1 MIKKTLHYTSV
12 DGRKVSIDEYFHLFP
27 QDLADMLHDGIYDK
41 LMEMQDF
48 VKDIQRKNENHDTIS
63 EEESMAFTSKCTEL
77 FRYFVEKSYGRRVE
91 DENGNADFEKDPDR
105 TKRFMN
111 SSAYGALF
119 MEFVADPESGFN
131 FINDLIP
138 QDAID
143 ALRQKA
149 DAKVTA
155 VPQANYPVSPN
166 VQTSAAPIPTMYT
179 TQNPGGQIQQNP
191 GGQIQ
196 YR

>member
-1 MIKKTLHYTSV
+1 MIKKTLHFTSI

-27 QDLADMLHDGIYDK
+27 QDLADMLQDGIYDK
-41 LMEMQDF
+41 LMAMQDL
-48 VKDIQRKNENHDTIS
+48 VKDIQRKNENHDAIS
-63 EEESMAFTSKCTEL
+63 ESETMAFTSKCTEL

-131 FINDLIP
+131 FINNLIP

-149 DAKVTA
+149 DAKGTA
-155 VPQANYPVSPN
+155 VPQANNPVGPN
-166 VQTSAAPIPTMYT
+166 ALVAPITTVYT
-179 TQNPGGQIQQNP
+179 TQNPGGPIQQNP

>member
-41 LMEMQDF
+41 LMGMQDL
-48 VKDIQRKNENHDTIS
+48 VKDIQRKNENHDAIS

-111 SSAYGALF
+111 SSAYGALY
-119 MEFVADPESGFN
+119 MEFIADPESGFN

-143 ALRQKA
+143 ALRRKA
-149 DAKVTA
+149 DAKGTA
-155 VPQANYPVSPN
+155 VPQVNYPVSPN

-179 TQNPGGQIQQNP
+179 AQNPGGQIQQNP

>member
-1 MIKKTLHYTSV
+1 MIKKTLHYTSI

-27 QDLADMLHDGIYDK
+27 QDLADMLQDGIYDK
-41 LMEMQDF
+41 LMEMQDL
-48 VKDIQRKNENHDTIS
+48 VKDIQRKNENHDAIS
-63 EEESMAFTSKCTEL
+63 ESETMAFTSKCTEL

-111 SSAYGALF
+111 SSAYGALY
-119 MEFVADPESGFN
+119 MEFIADPESGFN

-143 ALRQKA
+143 ALRRKA
-149 DAKVTA
+149 DAKGTA
-155 VPQANYPVSPN
+155 VPQVNYPVSPN
-166 VQTSAAPIPTMYT
+166 VQTSAAPIQNVYT
-179 TQNPGGQIQQNP
+179 TQNPGGPIQQNP

>member
-27 QDLADMLHDGIYDK
+27 QDLADMLQDGIYDK

-48 VKDIQRKNENHDTIS
+48 VKDIQRKNENHDAIS
-63 EEESMAFTSKCTEL
+63 EEESMAFTSKCTAL

-111 SSAYGALF
+111 SSAYGALY
-119 MEFVADPESGFN
+119 MEFIADPESGFN

-179 TQNPGGQIQQNP
+179 AQNP

>member
-27 QDLADMLHDGIYDK
+27 QDLADMLQDGIYDK

-48 VKDIQRKNENHDTIS
+48 VKDIQRKNENHDAIS
-63 EEESMAFTSKCTEL
+63 ESESMAFTSKCTEL

-111 SSAYGALF
+111 SSAYGALY
-119 MEFVADPESGFN
+119 MEFIADPESGFN

-149 DAKVTA
+149 NAKETVI
-155 VPQANYPVSPN
+155 PQGNYPVSPN
-166 VQTSAAPIPTMYT
+166 VQTSAAPIATMYS
-179 TQNPGGQIQQNP
+179 TQNPGGPIQQNP

>member
-27 QDLADMLHDGIYDK
+27 QDLADMLHDGIYDR

-48 VKDIQRKNENHDTIS
+48 VKDIQRKNENHDAIS

-138 QDAID
+138 QDAIN

-149 DAKVTA
+149 DARETVI
-155 VPQANYPVSPN
+155 PQANAQVGPN
-166 VQTSAAPIPTMYT
+166 TLAPIATMYT
-179 TQNPGGQIQQNP
+179 TQNPGGPIQQNP

>member
-1 MIKKTLHYTSV
+1 MIKKTIQYTNI
-12 DGRKVSIDEYFHLFP
+12 DGKRVAKDVYFHLFP
-27 QDLADMLHDGIYDK
+27 QDLETMLEDGIYEK
-41 LMEMQDF
+41 LMDVQNL
-48 VKDIQRKNENHDTIS
+48 VKDIQAKNENHDVITD
-63 EEESMAFTSKCTEL
+63 EETRDFTSKCTFL
-77 FRYFVEKSYGRRVE
+77 FRYFVEKSYGRRIE
-91 DENGNADFEKDPDR
+91 DEDGEPDFEKNPDR

-111 SSAYGALF
+111 SSAYGALY
-119 MEFVADPESGFN
+119 MEFIADPESGFN

-149 DAKVTA
+149 DTKGIA

-179 TQNPGGQIQQNP
+179 AQNPGGPIQQNP

>member
-1 MIKKTLHYTSV
+1 MIKKTLHYTSI

-27 QDLADMLHDGIYDK
+27 QDLADMLQDGIYDK
-41 LMEMQDF
+41 LMAMQDLI
-48 VKDIQRKNENHDTIS
+48 KDIQRKNENHDAIS
-63 EEESMAFTSKCTEL
+63 ESETMAFTSKCTEL

-111 SSAYGALF
+111 SSAYGALY
-119 MEFVADPESGFN
+119 MEFIADPESGFN

-149 DAKVTA
+149 DAKGTA
-155 VPQANYPVSPN
+155 VPQVNYPVSPN

-179 TQNPGGQIQQNP
+179 AQNPGGQIQQNP
-191 GGQIQ
+191 GGQTM

>member
-1 MIKKTLHYTSV
+1 MIKKTLHYTSI

-27 QDLADMLHDGIYDK
+27 QDLADMLQDGIYDK
-41 LMEMQDF
+41 LMAMQDLI
-48 VKDIQRKNENHDTIS
+48 KDIQRKNENHDAIS
-63 EEESMAFTSKCTEL
+63 ESETMAFTSKCTEL

-111 SSAYGALF
+111 SSAYGALY
-119 MEFVADPESGFN
+119 MEFIADPESGFN

-149 DAKVTA
+149 DAKGIA
-155 VPQANYPVSPN
+155 VPQSNYPVSPN

-179 TQNPGGQIQQNP
+179 AQNPGGQIQQNP

>member
-1 MIKKTLHYTSV
+1 MIKKTLHFTSI

-27 QDLADMLHDGIYDK
+27 QDLADMLQDGIYDK
-41 LMEMQDF
+41 LMEMQDL
-48 VKDIQRKNENHDTIS
+48 VKDIQRKNENHDAIS
-63 EEESMAFTSKCTEL
+63 ESETMAFTSKCTKL

-138 QDAID
+138 QDAIN

-149 DAKVTA
+149 DAKETA
-155 VPQANYPVSPN
+155 VPQANYPVIPN
-166 VQTSAAPIPTMYT
+166 VQTSATPIATMYT
-179 TQNPGGQIQQNP
+179 TQNPGGPIQQNP

>member
-1 MIKKTLHYTSV
+1 MIKKTLQYTSI
-12 DGRKVSIDEYFHLFP
+12 DGRKVSVDEYFHLFP
-27 QDLADMLHDGIYDK
+27 QDLADMLQDGIYDK
-41 LMEMQDF
+41 LMAMQDLI
-48 VKDIQRKNENHDTIS
+48 KDIQRKNENHDAIS
-63 EEESMAFTSKCTEL
+63 ESETMAFTSKCTEL

-111 SSAYGALF
+111 SSAYGALY
-119 MEFVADPESGFN
+119 MEFIADPESGFN

-149 DAKVTA
+149 DAKGIA

-179 TQNPGGQIQQNP
+179 AQNPGGQIQQNP

>member
-1 MIKKTLHYTSV
+1 MIKKTLHFTSI

-27 QDLADMLHDGIYDK
+27 QDLADMLQDGIYDK
-41 LMEMQDF
+41 LMEMQDL
-48 VKDIQRKNENHDTIS
+48 VKDIQRKNENHDAIS
-63 EEESMAFTSKCTEL
+63 ESETMAFTSKCTKL

-105 TKRFMN
+105 TNRLMN

-138 QDAID
+138 QDAIN

-149 DAKVTA
+149 DAKETA
-155 VPQANYPVSPN
+155 VPQANYPVIPN
-166 VQTSAAPIPTMYT
+166 VQTSAAPIATMYT
-179 TQNPGGQIQQNP
+179 TQNPGGPIQQNP
-191 GGQIQ
+191 GGQTT

>member
-1 MIKKTLHYTSV
+1 MIKKTLHYTSI

-27 QDLADMLHDGIYDK
+27 QDLADMLHDGIYDR

-48 VKDIQRKNENHDTIS
+48 VKDIQRKNENHDAIS

-149 DAKVTA
+149 DAKGIA

-166 VQTSAAPIPTMYT
+166 VQTSAAPIATMYT

>member
-1 MIKKTLHYTSV
+1 MIKKSLHYTNI

-27 QDLADMLHDGIYDK
+27 QDLADMLQDGIYDK
-41 LMEMQDF
+41 LMEMQDL
-48 VKDIQRKNENHDTIS
+48 VKDIQRKNENHDAIS
-63 EEESMAFTSKCTEL
+63 ESETMAFTSKCTKL

-138 QDAID
+138 QDAIN

-149 DAKVTA
+149 DAKETA
-155 VPQANYPVSPN
+155 VPQANYPVIPN
-166 VQTSAAPIPTMYT
+166 VQTSAAPIATMYT
-179 TQNPGGQIQQNP
+179 TQNPGGPIQQNP

>member
-48 VKDIQRKNENHDTIS
+48 VKDIQRKNENHDAIS

-119 MEFVADPESGFN
+119 MEFVADPESGFD
-131 FINDLIP
+131 FINNLIP

-149 DAKVTA
+149 DAKGIA
-155 VPQANYPVSPN
+155 VPQASYPVSPN
-166 VQTSAAPIPTMYT
+166 VQTSAAPIATMYT
-179 TQNPGGQIQQNP
+179 AQNPGGQIQQNP

>member
-1 MIKKTLHYTSV
+1 MIKKTLHYTSI

-27 QDLADMLHDGIYDK
+27 QDLADMLQDGIYDK
-41 LMEMQDF
+41 LMEMQDL
-48 VKDIQRKNENHDTIS
+48 VKDIQRKNENHDAIS
-63 EEESMAFTSKCTEL
+63 ESETMAFTSKCTEL

-119 MEFVADPESGFN
+119 MEFIADPESGFN
-131 FINDLIP
+131 FINSLIP
-138 QDAID
+138 QDAIV

-149 DAKVTA
+149 DAKGTA
-155 VPQANYPVSPN
+155 VPQPNYPVSPN
-166 VQTSAAPIPTMYT
+166 VQTSAAPIT
-179 TQNPGGQIQQNP
+179 TVYPQNP

>member
-1 MIKKTLHYTSV
+1 MIKKTLHYTSI

-27 QDLADMLHDGIYDK
+27 QDLADMLQDGIYDK
-41 LMEMQDF
+41 LMAMQDLI
-48 VKDIQRKNENHDTIS
+48 KDIQRKNENHDAIS
-63 EEESMAFTSKCTEL
+63 ESETMAFTSKCTEL

-111 SSAYGALF
+111 SSAYGALY
-119 MEFVADPESGFN
+119 MEFIADPESGFN

-166 VQTSAAPIPTMYT
+166 VQTSATPIPTMYT
-179 TQNPGGQIQQNP
+179 AQNPGGQIQQNP

>member
-27 QDLADMLHDGIYDK
+27 QDLADMLQDGIYDK
-41 LMEMQDF
+41 LMAMQDF
-48 VKDIQRKNENHDTIS
+48 VKDIQRKNENHDAIS

-111 SSAYGALF
+111 SSAYGALY
-119 MEFVADPESGFN
+119 MEFIADPESGFD
-131 FINDLIP
+131 FINNLIP

-149 DAKVTA
+149 DAKGIA

-179 TQNPGGQIQQNP
+179 AQNPGGQIQQNP

>member
-1 MIKKTLHYTSV
+1 MIKKSLHYTNI

-27 QDLADMLHDGIYDK
+27 QDLADMLQDGIYDK
-41 LMEMQDF
+41 LMEMQDL
-48 VKDIQRKNENHDTIS
+48 VKDIQRKNENHDAIS
-63 EEESMAFTSKCTEL
+63 ESESMAFTSKCTEL

-138 QDAID
+138 QDAIN

-149 DAKVTA
+149 DAKETA
-155 VPQANYPVSPN
+155 VPQANYPVIPN
-166 VQTSAAPIPTMYT
+166 VQTSAAPIATMYT
-179 TQNPGGQIQQNP
+179 TQNPGGPIQQNP
-191 GGQIQ
+191 GGPTP

>member
-48 VKDIQRKNENHDTIS
+48 VKDIQRKNENHDAIS
-63 EEESMAFTSKCTEL
+63 EEESMTFTSKCTEL

-138 QDAID
+138 QDAIN

-149 DAKVTA
+149 DTKVTA

-179 TQNPGGQIQQNP
+179 AQNPGGQIQQNP